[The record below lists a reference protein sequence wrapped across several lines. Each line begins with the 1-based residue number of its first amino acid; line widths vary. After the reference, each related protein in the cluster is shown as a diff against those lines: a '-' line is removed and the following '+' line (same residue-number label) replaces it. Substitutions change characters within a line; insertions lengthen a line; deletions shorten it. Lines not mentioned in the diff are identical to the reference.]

1 LQRLQ
6 QADNNLFGFVSA
18 IFSALHKGR
27 KMIAVIKKE
36 HMEMNRDLKILEFND
51 ETEVDS
57 SQTEEIRQDMTDL
70 KEGDRVTIYYD
81 DQNVIY
87 RVEIEPEQ
95 ED

>member
-1 LQRLQ
+1 
-6 QADNNLFGFVSA
+6 
-18 IFSALHKGR
+18 
-27 KMIAVIKKE
+27 
-36 HMEMNRDLKILEFND
+36 MNRDLKILEFND

-87 RVEIEPEQ
+87 RVEIEPEE
-95 ED
+95 EDQGSPQIKSLFPFNCPWRFCGDIQCNAGNMIQF

>member
-1 LQRLQ
+1 
-6 QADNNLFGFVSA
+6 
-18 IFSALHKGR
+18 
-27 KMIAVIKKE
+27 
-36 HMEMNRDLKILEFND
+36 MNRGLKILEFND

-87 RVEIEPEQ
+87 RVEIESVDIESEK

>member
-1 LQRLQ
+1 MQGQ
-6 QADNNLFGFVSA
+6 KNDCSK
-18 IFSALHKGR
+18 I
-27 KMIAVIKKE
+27 KE
-36 HMEMNRDLKILEFND
+36 HSGMNRGLKILEFND

-57 SQTEEIRQDMTDL
+57 SQTEEVRQDMTDL

-87 RVEIEPEQ
+87 RVEIESVDIESEK